1 MAGGVEGDRRTQESH
16 RPVIPQTPWSPG
28 SPLSLP
34 SQSSVPVLFI
44 LLILFLCAFLAV
56 MSLSQLHRP
65 LLELRRAEAAL
76 GRSTWASCCFSSSSC
91 REQALG
97 EGAAVAEIDPRAL
110 EHRPLAVARGL
121 RRSMACGLFAE
132 QGSN

>member
-1 MAGGVEGDRRTQESH
+1 MVPREPAL
-16 RPVIPQTPWSPG
+16 IA
-28 SPLSLP
+28 LS
-34 SQSSVPVLFI
+34 V
-44 LLILFLCAFLAV
+44 LCACFTYLINFISV
-56 MSLSQLHRP
+56 CISGCDESSQLHRP

-76 GRSTWASCCFSSSSC
+76 GRSAWASCCFSSSSC